1 MRRRLWTGVGALALG
16 TALLVAAGLASAS
29 RGFREGGTLQVGMT
43 GASVQIDPQLAYSS
57 TSWWLEYATALKLF
71 NYPDRA
77 GPRGTVLR
85 PEAVSSYRVSRDGRT
100 YTFTI
105 RGHLHF
111 SDGAPV
117 TAASFRYAI
126 DRAANH
132 DLASPAAPFITDR
145 SGTNILGAKA
155 VNDGRATHVRGVVA
169 RGHRLV
175 IRLTRRDPTLLT
187 KLAMPFFQ
195 ATSATVPLT
204 KEEVASYP
212 SAGPYAFVRNV
223 PDVVTEL
230 RRNRHYGGARPH
242 RLDGVEV
249 RWNLNEHDGY
259 QQVVTGSLDVGP
271 LPDPEVHG
279 VADRYGVNK
288 TRFWVEPLNCLGYLA
303 LNADRPQ
310 FRSVALR
317 RALNWAVDRRAA
329 VALLP
334 PYTGSPWTHLLLPGS
349 PGAAVAAR
357 HRPYAGAPNLSKARR
372 LAAGHVRPG
381 TVTVGY
387 RSSSSTGL
395 AQAQLVRSALTAI
408 GFKRDDVKL
417 KGYTGADLYGAMGK
431 RNTDLDLGVGAGWCS
446 DYPDPAGP
454 FGAGLGFLDAST
466 PGAGKYRARVEA
478 AERLHGAARSKA
490 LGELDVAIMNNL
502 APVVVVRTYNN
513 RYFLSDRVEPRSF
526 RYQSVYEDWDIG
538 ALALK

>member
-1 MRRRLWTGVGALALG
+1 MRRRLWTGVGVLALG

-29 RGFREGGTLQVGMT
+29 RGFRQGGTLQVGMT

-77 GPRGTVLR
+77 GPPGGALR

-117 TAASFRYAI
+117 NAASFRYAI
-126 DRAANH
+126 DRAANRT
-132 DLASPAAPFITDR
+132 LSSPAAPFIADPG
-145 SGTNILGAKA
+145 GTNIVGAKA
-155 VNDGRATHVRGVVA
+155 VIDGKATHVRGVVA

-175 IRLTRRDPTLLT
+175 IHLTRRDPTFLT

-195 ATSATVPLT
+195 ATSATLPLT
-204 KEEVASYP
+204 KEKVVSYP

-230 RRNRHYGGARPH
+230 RRNSHYRGARPH
-242 RLDGVEV
+242 RLDGVTLG
-249 RWNLNEHDGY
+249 WNLNEQDGY
-259 QQVVTGSLDVGP
+259 QQVVAGSLDVGP
-271 LPDPEVHG
+271 LPDPEVQG
-279 VADRYGVNK
+279 VAHRYGVNK

-303 LNADRPQ
+303 MNANRPQ
-310 FRSVALR
+310 FSSVALR

-329 VALLP
+329 VGLLP
-334 PYTGSPWTHLLLPGS
+334 PYSSSPWTHLLPPGYPGS
-349 PGAAVAAR
+349 ATAAR
-357 HRPYAGAPNLSKARR
+357 HRPYAGAPNLIKARR
-372 LAAGHVRPG
+372 LAAGHIRPG
-381 TVTVGY
+381 AVTVGY

-395 AQAQLVRSALTAI
+395 GQAQLVRSALTAI
-408 GFKRDDVKL
+408 GFKGDDVKL
-417 KGYTGADLYGAMGK
+417 KGYTGAELYDAMGK
-431 RNTDLDLGVGAGWCS
+431 RNTDLDLAVGVGWCS
-446 DYPDPAGP
+446 DYPDPLGP
-454 FGAGLGFLDAST
+454 FSAGLGFLDANE
-466 PGAGKYRARVEA
+466 PGAAKYRAKVEA

-490 LGELDVAIMNNL
+490 LGDLDVAIMNKL
-502 APVVVVRTYNN
+502 APVVVMRTYNN
-513 RYFLSDRVEPRSF
+513 RYFLSNRVEPRSF
-526 RYQSVYEDWDIG
+526 RYQSVYQDWSIPS
-538 ALALK
+538 LALK